1 MSIIK
6 KFRAFRHSFFRD
18 HGKNNHVFVIDES
31 GERREVRRLKYSYI
45 KFRGDNNTIEIYEP
59 TTQLELTATVYNNT
73 TIVIKPS
80 HYKRIIHISGFTNKG
95 NTITFGR
102 DFSTSGP
109 LQISLMRGNGNITI
123 GEDCMFACGITIQ
136 LGDGHDIYSKS
147 TNKIINSNTDI
158 VVGNHVWIAN
168 DVSLLKGAKIGNDSI
183 VGLNSIVTK
192 SFDQDNIIIAGIPAR
207 MVKSDINWTRKSQ
220 Y

>member
-6 KFRAFRHSFFRD
+6 KFRTFRHSFFRD

-31 GERREVRRLKYSYI
+31 GNRHEVRRLKYSYI

-73 TIVIKPS
+73 KIIISQS
-80 HYKRIIHISGFTNKG
+80 HYKRIISISGFTNNG

-102 DFSTSGP
+102 DLSTSGP
-109 LQISLMRGNGNITI
+109 LQISLMRGNGDITI
-123 GEDCMFACGITIQ
+123 GDDCMFACGIIIQ
-136 LGDGHDIYSKS
+136 LGDGHDIYSNA

-168 DVSLLKGAKIGNDSI
+168 DAVLLKGTKIGNNCI
-183 VGLNSIVTK
+183 VGLKSIVTK
-192 SFDQDNIIIAGIPAR
+192 SFDQDNTIIAGIPAR
-207 MVKSDINWTRKSQ
+207 AVKSDINWTRKSQ